1 MNPMATTTGNVE
13 LYKTANAQASFIC
26 EAMLGFKAD
35 EGQTY
40 NKIVVVI
47 VKRDSQNKAESTVR
61 YFLDV
66 PAAKVLCHDLWE
78 GALHEGHDEFK
89 KRGNTQRALKI
100 EPIEGGAYKCTIMN
114 DEGSEKQ
121 WLFFD
126 LNRFQMR
133 CLAQTALDYL
143 QAWELA
149 TVIQGAMR

>member
-47 VKRDSQNKAESTVR
+47 VKRDSQNKAESTVC

-78 GALHEGHDEFK
+78 GALHEEHDEFK
-89 KRGNTQRALKI
+89 K
-100 EPIEGGAYKCTIMN
+100 
-114 DEGSEKQ
+114 
-121 WLFFD
+121 
-126 LNRFQMR
+126 
-133 CLAQTALDYL
+133 
-143 QAWELA
+143 
-149 TVIQGAMR
+149 